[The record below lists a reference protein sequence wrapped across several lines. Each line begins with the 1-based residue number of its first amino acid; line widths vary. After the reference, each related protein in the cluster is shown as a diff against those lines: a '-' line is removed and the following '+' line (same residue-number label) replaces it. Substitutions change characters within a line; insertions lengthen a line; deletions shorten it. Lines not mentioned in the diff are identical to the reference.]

1 MRIGGGE
8 LRNQR
13 PVGMRPQRQL
23 TPLDYLAKDGFIVQQ
38 RPSHAEPLGA
48 LPGKNKSQF
57 FAAGE
62 SFATGRQPIASLAFE
77 ESIETVDKLFRR
89 VAGHTQAIIVMT
101 AARARVVT

>member
-23 TPLDYLAKDGFIVQQ
+23 TSFDNLAKDRFIVEQ
-38 RPSHAEPLGA
+38 RPSHSEPLRA
-48 LPGKNKSQF
+48 LPGKNESQF

-62 SFATGRQPIASLAFE
+62 SFATGRQPCASLSFQ

-89 VAGHTQAIIVMT
+89 IAGHTQAIVVMT
-101 AARARVVT
+101 ATRARVVA